1 LRATTREVLWSAETA
16 TNNTGEIHP
25 EMVTSE
31 TIENVSE
38 VEISAD
44 RFVVLRTDPSVS
56 ERRKRV
62 SLFFV

>member
-1 LRATTREVLWSAETA
+1 
-16 TNNTGEIHP
+16 
-25 EMVTSE
+25 MVTSE